1 MRSCSDKRD
10 TKSSKNLASLI
21 RLHSTTSCSKT
32 LKTTKTLST
41 PINTNIKGRCDTGK
55 HADQTIN
62 CRHELRFAQRNDEH
76 LESDD
81 TAKGKQNY

>member
-1 MRSCSDKRD
+1 MPTLFDSILRRGILRLYKQLRS
-10 TKSSKNLASLI
+10 I
-21 RLHSTTSCSKT
+21 
-32 LKTTKTLST
+32 LST

-81 TAKGKQNY
+81 TAKGKQNC